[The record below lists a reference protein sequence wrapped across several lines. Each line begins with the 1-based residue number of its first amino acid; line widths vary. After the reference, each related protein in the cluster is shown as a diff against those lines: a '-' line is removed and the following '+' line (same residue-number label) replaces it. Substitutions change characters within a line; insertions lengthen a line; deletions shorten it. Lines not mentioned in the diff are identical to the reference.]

1 MSAFSDIL
9 KAPPEELIRK
19 VALALRGV
27 DTASRDPLSVFS
39 RHHGLNL
46 TQTICALGFNPHV
59 GEVPEVLGQLGYP
72 DYKKLADERNR
83 RFIDDVYDKLTI
95 GNVLKIYEVV
105 AAAPEMLE
113 VMQYL
118 MISRLEHIEERIEQT
133 VNSLVIDRYKREVR
147 AIYKQGIATIEF
159 AESRLDRTD
168 SGFRALINEVGIIV
182 DSRLIP
188 IGDIFFRDTVL
199 PEEKR
204 RLIQRGQIPRELIL
218 SRLDDDGISAQE
230 RAMLEQSLQL
240 VDD

>member
-1 MSAFSDIL
+1 MSAFSDVL
-9 KAPPEELIRK
+9 KAQPEDLIRK
-19 VALALRGV
+19 VTLALREDCNG
-27 DTASRDPLSVFS
+27 RDGLSCFS
-39 RHHGLNL
+39 HHYGLNL
-46 TQTICALGFNPHV
+46 TQAICALGFNPHIR
-59 GEVPEVLGQLGYP
+59 EVPEILGQLGYS

-83 RFIDDVYDKLTI
+83 RFIEDTYDKLTI

-105 AAAPEMLE
+105 AEAPELLE

-118 MISRLEHIEERIEQT
+118 LISRLEHIEERIEQT
-133 VNSLVIDRYKREVR
+133 VNSLVIDRYKREVK
-147 AIYKQGIATIEF
+147 AIYKQGVATIEF

-218 SRLDDDGISAQE
+218 GRLEDNGISAQE
-230 RAMLEQSLQL
+230 RTMLEQSLQL